1 MRTSRPMIRHLGL
14 FLFACL
20 FAGLCLADPFA
31 REVIFSESEL
41 QSMVERARP
50 LEKRYGEWLAL
61 AIRTPPTIR
70 LGEPPG
76 KIGLTARLEVA
87 VLGGPPVP
95 FDVIGHAGLRY
106 DDQNKAFFLDNPVI
120 ESVESVGL
128 PKELQPQVRK
138 AASQLV
144 AAYFRERPV
153 YVLRED
159 SNAQEKAA
167 RWLLRSVRIEP
178 QRAIAVLSPF

>member
-20 FAGLCLADPFA
+20 LAGVGHAGLLD
-31 REVIFSESEL
+31 REISFSESEV
-41 QSMVERARP
+41 QSLVERARP
-50 LEKRYGEWLAL
+50 LEKRYGEWLTL

-76 KIGLTARLEVA
+76 KIGLAARLEVA

-106 DDQNKAFFLDNPVI
+106 DDQTKAFFLDNPVI

-128 PKELQPQVRK
+128 PKEIQPQVRK
-138 AASQLV
+138 AANQLV
-144 AAYFRERPV
+144 AAYLRERPV

-159 SNAQEKAA
+159 GNAQEKAA